1 MSHAQANVAASKPN
15 SGLARLSQLIL
26 ESRSFA
32 ASFLDFASSMKA
44 FRSPFRD
51 ASRISTE
58 TSSPDLSQPKITSL
72 SSNSSSA
79 NTPFLTLT
87 TRTSASGS
95 YRIKLHCCL
104 LFKIRNLTGHFQ
116 IKLGT
121 RHSPRLLSL
130 NPPTRSTQQNQQ
142 SSRSA

>member
-1 MSHAQANVAASKPN
+1 MYTSNSPAFTLFQKTDDANAI
-15 SGLARLSQLIL
+15 LA
-26 ESRSFA
+26 F
-32 ASFLDFASSMKA
+32 FDFASSMKA

-116 IKLGT
+116 IKLGLPHT
-121 RHSPRLLSL
+121 PRVLSL

-142 SSRSA
+142 SSIQRQER